1 METKT
6 CADIS
11 NGSTH
16 IIIQDDHLNIHCH
29 AKQVDE
35 GSFRALYSPERAA
48 TLHMEHRNDTLIFDI
63 EDAGFFMSEALVKS
77 ISDNYLAL
85 CQSRDYDRDGADQ
98 S

>member
-1 METKT
+1 MKTETS
-6 CADIS
+6 ADIS

-16 IIIQDDHLNIHCH
+16 IIIQDDHLNIHCF

-48 TLHMEHRNDTLIFDI
+48 TLHMKDRKDTLVFHI
-63 EDAGFFMSEALVKS
+63 EDVGFFMPEALVKS

-85 CQSRDYDRDGADQ
+85 CQSRDYDRNGADQ
-98 S
+98 L